1 MNPLSMRHFILIK
14 RRSRLNVQPAAL
26 LLKEILN
33 RNSGEPPGF
42 ITASGDRKICRTKPQ
57 NTFISNTINKN
68 HPPFTPPARPWRGKG
83 DSFHFPPPR
92 ERRNSPGGSTPPPMT
107 RNLHSQNRAAR
118 TCGAPLRRQP
128 AGKRRFRLPSFHQKR
143 RLPTEPGKAAQP
155 LLKRRIK
162 AGKRRPCPEGTWR
175 SGASAG
181 RRRPHPPSRAPERPS
196 SRWKPSFLP
205 RPSEPLHGRP

>member
-1 MNPLSMRHFILIK
+1 MPHQASKHFYFQHNK
-14 RRSRLNVQPAAL
+14 Q
-26 LLKEILN
+26 
-33 RNSGEPPGF
+33 EPPPF
-42 ITASGDRKICRTKPQ
+42 HPSG
-57 NTFISNTINKN
+57 
-68 HPPFTPPARPWRGKG
+68 PAMEGKR

-92 ERRNSPGGSTPPPMT
+92 ERRNSPGGSAPPPMT
-107 RNLHSQNRAAR
+107 RNLHSRNRAAR

-143 RLPTEPGKAAQP
+143 RLPTEPGKAARP

-162 AGKRRPCPEGTWR
+162 AGKRLPCPEGTWR